1 MFLNHRKIVLSLRSI
16 VRSARLLHL
25 IEERMCNGKLRLA
38 KWRLLGKLHLARR
51 LRGKQ
56 LLLLTSQLPDRCK
69 RMSLRKR
76 TRWEGARY

>member
-1 MFLNHRKIVLSLRSI
+1 MFLKHRKIVLSLRSI
-16 VRSARLLHL
+16 VRSARLLRRR
-25 IEERMCNGKLRLA
+25 ISNVKLR
-38 KWRLLGKLHLARR
+38 LARR

-56 LLLLTSQLPDRCK
+56 LLLLTSQLPDRRK